1 MKECLQ
7 AQTLGVPDLN
17 SSKPSASPWIFALVL
32 RMFKGFFFGG
42 LMEITQ
48 QFLHELFEYR
58 EGHLFWKVDRRGN
71 KLIGKQASRL
81 KKSNGYQEVTIN
93 KKKYYAHRVIFMM
106 FNGRWPEQIDHINS
120 DRSNNLLSNLREA
133 SNAQN
138 NRNTKLRSTNKSG
151 YKGVYWNKKNRNF
164 VARITVNYKD
174 IHLGCF
180 KTVEEA
186 HESYKKAASELHG
199 DFARFSQA
207 SYMIY
212 SLLKK

>member
-1 MKECLQ
+1 M
-7 AQTLGVPDLN
+7 GVPDLN

-93 KKKYYAHRVIFMM
+93 KKKYYAHRLIFMM
-106 FNGRWPEQIDHINS
+106 FHGYWPVQIDHIDNN
-120 DRSNNLLSNLREA
+120 RSNNLLSNLREA
-133 SNAQN
+133 NNAQN
-138 NRNTKLRSTNKSG
+138 NRNTKLRCTNKSG
-151 YKGVYWNKKNRNF
+151 YKGVYLHKQNKNF
-164 VARITVNYKD
+164 VARITVNYKE

-180 KTVEEA
+180 KTIEEA
-186 HESYKKAASELHG
+186 HEAYKKAASELHG
-199 DFARFSQA
+199 DFARFE
-207 SYMIY
+207 
-212 SLLKK
+212 

>member
-1 MKECLQ
+1 M
-7 AQTLGVPDLN
+7 GVPDLN

-199 DFARFSQA
+199 DFARFS
-207 SYMIY
+207 
-212 SLLKK
+212 